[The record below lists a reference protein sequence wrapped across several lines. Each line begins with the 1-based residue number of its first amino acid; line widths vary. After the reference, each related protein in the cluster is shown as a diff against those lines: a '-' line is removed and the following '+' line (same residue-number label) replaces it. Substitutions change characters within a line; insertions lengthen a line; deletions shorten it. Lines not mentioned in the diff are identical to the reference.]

1 MSASAS
7 ASSSAPAAAAG
18 GAASAP
24 AAAAASPVVEVKDLN
39 FTYGAAA
46 GFKVVLHD
54 MSFSLPRGSRTLLVG
69 DNGAGKSTLLRLLA
83 GKHIHA
89 PGVVR
94 VLGRESYFDTSL
106 NLLRAYLAT
115 DWGRKTVAFSGV
127 SSMSVDIAVR
137 EMMADTQAQ
146 FLPRR
151 AQLVELLGVDLDWRM
166 HQLSD
171 GQRRRVQIMLQML
184 RPVEVLLL
192 DEITTDLDLITR
204 QDFLNHLK
212 FEAEAGGAAIVY
224 ATHIFDGLDEW
235 PTHIAYVGEG
245 RLLKFGRVEEFAD
258 LQEKFKAGTVAPLL
272 RTIESWLRADRERR
286 RAAGAKMTET
296 AGALEESNLG
306 EVAGNGYLSGR
317 FNSGYGN

>member
-1 MSASAS
+1 MSISAASAS
-7 ASSSAPAAAAG
+7 AAG
-18 GAASAP
+18 AGAASAS
-24 AAAAASPVVEVKDLN
+24 ADAASSKPVVEVKNLN

-46 GFKVVLHD
+46 NHRIVLHD
-54 MSFSLPRGSRTLLVG
+54 MSFELPRGSRTLLVG

-94 VLGRESYFDTSL
+94 VLGRESYFDTTL

-137 EMMADTQAQ
+137 DMMADTQAQ

-171 GQRRRVQIMLQML
+171 GQRRRVQIMLQLL
-184 RPVEVLLL
+184 RPAEVLLL

-212 FEAEAGGAAIVY
+212 TEAEAGGSTVVY
-224 ATHIFDGLDEW
+224 ATHVSGQCGPGVFSVSSSSALTPPILSFPCALF
-235 PTHIAYVGEG
+235 
-245 RLLKFGRVEEFAD
+245 RAD
-258 LQEKFKAGTVAPLL
+258 L
-272 RTIESWLRADRERR
+272 
-286 RAAGAKMTET
+286 
-296 AGALEESNLG
+296 
-306 EVAGNGYLSGR
+306 
-317 FNSGYGN
+317 

>member
-1 MSASAS
+1 M
-7 ASSSAPAAAAG
+7 SSS
-18 GAASAP
+18 SSSSS
-24 AAAAASPVVEVKDLN
+24 AAAAAPASESKPGGAGAGPAPSAAPVVEVKDLN

-83 GKHIHA
+83 GKHIHS

-106 NLLRAYLAT
+106 NLLRAYLST

-204 QDFLNHLK
+204 QDFLNHLRV
-212 FEAEAGGAAIVY
+212 EAEAGGAAVVY
-224 ATHIFDGLDEW
+224 ATH
-235 PTHIAYVGEG
+235 VSQ
-245 RLLKFGRVEEFAD
+245 V
-258 LQEKFKAGTVAPLL
+258 
-272 RTIESWLRADRERR
+272 
-286 RAAGAKMTET
+286 
-296 AGALEESNLG
+296 
-306 EVAGNGYLSGR
+306 
-317 FNSGYGN
+317 

>member
-1 MSASAS
+1 MSSASSASAP
-7 ASSSAPAAAAG
+7 SSEQAPAVLVRG
-18 GAASAP
+18 
-24 AAAAASPVVEVKDLN
+24 LN

-46 GFKVVLHD
+46 GHRIVLHD
-54 MSFSLPRGSRTLLVG
+54 VNLALPRGSRTLLVG

-89 PGVVR
+89 PGAVR

-106 NLLRAYLAT
+106 NLLRSYLAT

-127 SSMSVDIAVR
+127 SSMSVDVAVR
-137 EMMADTQAQ
+137 DMMADTQRQ
-146 FLPRR
+146 FLERR

-204 QDFLNHLK
+204 QDFLNHLRV
-212 FEAEAGGAAIVY
+212 EAEAGGAAVVY
-224 ATHIFDGLDEW
+224 ATH
-235 PTHIAYVGEG
+235 VSQ
-245 RLLKFGRVEEFAD
+245 V
-258 LQEKFKAGTVAPLL
+258 
-272 RTIESWLRADRERR
+272 
-286 RAAGAKMTET
+286 
-296 AGALEESNLG
+296 
-306 EVAGNGYLSGR
+306 
-317 FNSGYGN
+317 

>member
-1 MSASAS
+1 MSSASSASAP
-7 ASSSAPAAAAG
+7 SSEQAPAVLVRG
-18 GAASAP
+18 
-24 AAAAASPVVEVKDLN
+24 LN

-46 GFKVVLHD
+46 GHRIVLHD
-54 MSFSLPRGSRTLLVG
+54 VNLALPRGSRTLLVG

-83 GKHIHA
+83 GRHIHA
-89 PGVVR
+89 PGAVQ
-94 VLGRESYFDTSL
+94 VLGRESYFDTAL
-106 NLLRAYLAT
+106 NLRRAYLST
-115 DWGRKTVAFSGV
+115 DWGRKVVAFSGV
-127 SSMSVDIAVR
+127 SSMTVDVAVR
-137 EMMADTQAQ
+137 EMMADAQAQ
-146 FLPRR
+146 FPTRR
-151 AQLVELLGVDLDWRM
+151 AALVDLLGIDLDWRM

-171 GQRRRVQIMLQML
+171 GQRRRVQIMLQLL
-184 RPVEVLLL
+184 RPAEVLLL

-212 FEAEAGGAAIVY
+212 VEAEAGGAAIVY

-258 LQEKFKAGTVAPLL
+258 LQERFRAGTVAPLL
-272 RTIESWLRADRERR
+272 RTIEGWLRSDRERR
-286 RAAGAKMTET
+286 RATGAKMTEV

-317 FNSGYGN
+317 FNAGYGN